1 MQLVCQKVATVYFYC
16 KQNSILERTSLKASS
31 VYTLT
36 GVVFFAMGALMKVLI
51 VILVLVLAGGAV
63 FLMNWEMPPPSEKIE
78 KVIPNERIL
87 R

>member
-1 MQLVCQKVATVYFYC
+1 
-16 KQNSILERTSLKASS
+16 
-31 VYTLT
+31 
-36 GVVFFAMGALMKVLI
+36 MGALMKVLI

-63 FLMNWEMPPPSEKIE
+63 FLMNWEIPPPSEKIE